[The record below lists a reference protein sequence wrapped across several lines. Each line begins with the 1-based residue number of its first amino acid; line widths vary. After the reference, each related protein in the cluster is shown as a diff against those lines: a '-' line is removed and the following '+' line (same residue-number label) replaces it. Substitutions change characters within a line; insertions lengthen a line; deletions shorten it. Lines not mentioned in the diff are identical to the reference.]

1 MVANAFCLKV
11 FFAAIPWMV
20 GLQREE
26 EAPRR
31 SSWSSQEEDHGQCLE
46 AKLLAAEEKR

>member
-1 MVANAFCLKV
+1 
-11 FFAAIPWMV
+11 MV

-26 EAPRR
+26 EAPRS

-46 AKLLAAEEKR
+46 AKLLAGEKVMENRDLIVSSVV